1 MIARYRLKLF
11 LKLKINPRYALD
23 VILSPLVSLPSRN
36 LPEKLLEEFNLIEDF
51 EISHVLRIPNGTFPY
66 ENLHEDFL
74 RTVNQS
80 LQRNVEYFLFMEK

>member
-36 LPEKLLEEFNLIEDF
+36 LPEKTLGR
-51 EISHVLRIPNGTFPY
+51 V
-66 ENLHEDFL
+66 
-74 RTVNQS
+74 
-80 LQRNVEYFLFMEK
+80 